1 MAEKKLNVRFKQR
14 IDTKENWES
23 ANPVLYEGEIA
34 AVKVGDQVYFKI
46 GDGTNNFS
54 NLPITQSIAAD
65 VYDWAKAATKPTYGV
80 SEITGLSTELAKKA
94 DAETASGG
102 FIGGNGSDA
111 STGAAVGSGA
121 SAIEGGAVGESA
133 VTGSG
138 FAGGQGAFSANGV
151 AIGQGAKTS
160 DGFAGGLNAKT
171 VDDMEEPIDAIQLGT
186 GTNSAEKTFQVY
198 DYKMMDASGNIPA
211 ARLANAP
218 KTTVEDV
225 LTSTSA
231 TNALSA
237 NQGKVLKGLIDNIE
251 GVTDL
256 GTLDTTEI
264 TGETLIDVAT
274 TGIYKFKYSGDT
286 ECILIVVG
294 MNGSISQYLYDS
306 IGDNKYRNY
315 LDPSMGYAEWCT
327 MATYID
333 DDNNLGQGSGGVI
346 SASKGEALSNR
357 INGITGTVINCAEEL
372 DTVSI
377 TSSSLI
383 RYGGNALYEISYSNG
398 DNYCLLITTTY
409 NSSDGTP
416 QYTIQYLY
424 DAQLGAK
431 TRKITYNESGEP
443 TATSFE
449 WEDTITPVVD
459 NLTSE
464 STTSALSAN
473 QGKVLK
479 GLIDAISADYLS
491 KSTGGAISGDVSF
504 SGAVTSANPVSVGAP
519 TADGH
524 AATKSYVDTEI
535 NSKIAAA
542 DALIFKGAVDPASF
556 PGSLASCKTGWTYK
570 ASAAGTIFTD
580 IKVEIGDMIIAIAD
594 CDSAAA
600 VANKNNWTV
609 IQANLDG
616 TVTGPKSA
624 TSDSIAVFDGTT
636 GKLIKDGSK
645 KISDL
650 ALKTEVDA
658 VDTKVGTLNS
668 LTTTDKTSIV
678 NAVNEVKSGVTAVS
692 GAPTSV
698 EAGSGLTASIADNK
712 LSIAF
717 DDSITFVLEA
727 GGASIS

>member
-14 IDTKENWES
+14 IDMKENWES

-34 AVKVGDQVYFKI
+34 AVKVGGQVYFKI
-46 GDGTNNFS
+46 GDGTSNF
-54 NLPITQSIAAD
+54 NDLPITQSIAAD

-80 SEITGLSTELAKKA
+80 SEITGLSAELAKKA
-94 DAETASGG
+94 NTENANGG
-102 FIGGNGSDA
+102 FNAGNGSDA
-111 STGAAVGSGA
+111 STGAAVGSSA
-121 SAIEGGAVGESA
+121 NAIEGGAIGESA
-133 VTGSG
+133 LTGSG
-138 FAGGQGAFSANGV
+138 FSGGLGASSSSG
-151 AIGQGAKTS
+151 GAVGGGAETS

-171 VDDMEEPIDAIQLGT
+171 IADGSPIDAIQLGT
-186 GTNSAEKTFQVY
+186 GTNPTEKTLQVY
-198 DYKMMDASGNIPA
+198 EYQMMDASGNIPA
-211 ARLANAP
+211 ARLTNAP

-225 LTSTSA
+225 LTSTST

-237 NQGKVLKGLIDNIE
+237 NQGKVLKGLIDTIS
-251 GVTDL
+251 TDY
-256 GTLDTTEI
+256 
-264 TGETLIDVAT
+264 V
-274 TGIYKFKYSGDT
+274 
-286 ECILIVVG
+286 
-294 MNGSISQYLYDS
+294 
-306 IGDNKYRNY
+306 
-315 LDPSMGYAEWCT
+315 
-327 MATYID
+327 
-333 DDNNLGQGSGGVI
+333 
-346 SASKGEALSNR
+346 
-357 INGITGTVINCAEEL
+357 
-372 DTVSI
+372 
-377 TSSSLI
+377 
-383 RYGGNALYEISYSNG
+383 
-398 DNYCLLITTTY
+398 
-409 NSSDGTP
+409 
-416 QYTIQYLY
+416 
-424 DAQLGAK
+424 
-431 TRKITYNESGEP
+431 
-443 TATSFE
+443 
-449 WEDTITPVVD
+449 
-459 NLTSE
+459 
-464 STTSALSAN
+464 
-473 QGKVLK
+473 
-479 GLIDAISADYLS
+479 S
-491 KSTGGAISGDVSF
+491 KSTGGTISGDVSF
-504 SGAVTSANPVSVGAP
+504 SGAVTSTNPVSVGAP

-594 CDSAAA
+594 CDNAEA

-624 TSDSIAVFDGTT
+624 TSDNIAVFDGAT
-636 GKLIKDGSK
+636 GKLIKDSSK

-658 VDTKVGTLNS
+658 VDTKVGTLDS

-727 GGASIS
+727 GGASLS